1 MAAPYVHAAAH
12 RKSSSGDRPNRARGN
27 RPPLPLLPDDALHNI
42 FSFLHIE
49 DAVRTSVLSR
59 RWRSTWT
66 STTHLV
72 FDGFRPRNRDP
83 RSLDFPSLV
92 GRVLSQCTSPTVKKL
107 HVTNFKYRH
116 RYRPKLDL
124 WLHFALGRRVEDLRL
139 WLITDQW
146 TRYTLPPFFYCS
158 SWLVR
163 LEVSWCSFRSDE
175 TIWWP
180 CLKFLSIEDA
190 DLDDDMLG
198 RIFTGSPVLEFL
210 KLGRCRYV
218 KNIIIDSTSVK
229 DLVLIG
235 SKNYS
240 YSYMGKIWAPHL
252 LSLRVSGTWSGP
264 WLCTHIFR
272 LDDISSLVEAELV
285 FSGRT
290 SLFEWMYCNLLK
302 ELIDRLCGVPKITI
316 GSWCWKIL
324 SSLEMKGVSSLL
336 SKCQSLI
343 LRTPISQ
350 LHLLGIAYM
359 LRSSQC
365 LERLVIHLTGV
376 PRLKFLKWGIHV
388 QEESKG
394 SCNYDE
400 EDFLCSRKESFQCL
414 VTHLNQVEIIGFKAN
429 SLGSKHVLTLI
440 KFLLGNTFTL
450 EKMIIKADLRARN
463 GQKRL
468 QAILSELLAVRQNVL
483 GYQRAS
489 KNAEIIFDFPLQ
501 LASF

>member
-12 RKSSSGDRPNRARGN
+12 RKSSSGDRPNRAGGN
-27 RPPLPLLPDDALHNI
+27 RPPLPLLPDDAIHNI
-42 FSFLHIE
+42 FSFLPIE

-59 RWRSTWT
+59 RWRSSWT

-72 FDGFRPRNRDP
+72 FDGFRPRNRDA

-92 GRVLSQCTSPTVKKL
+92 GSVLSQCTSPTVKKL
-107 HVTNFKYRH
+107 HVTNFKYRR

-124 WLHFALGRRVEDLRL
+124 WLQFALGRRVEDLRL
-139 WLITDQW
+139 WLISEQW
-146 TRYTLPPFFYCS
+146 IRYTLPPFLYCS

-163 LEVSWCSFRSDE
+163 LEVSWCSFWSDE

-180 CLKFLSIEDA
+180 CIKFLSIEDA

-210 KLGRCRYV
+210 KLRQCR
-218 KNIIIDSTSVK
+218 SLK

-240 YSYMGKIWAPHL
+240 HSYMDKIWAPHL

-302 ELIDRLCGVPKITI
+302 ELLDRLCGVPKITI
-316 GSWCWKIL
+316 GSWC
-324 SSLEMKGVSSLL
+324 
-336 SKCQSLI
+336 
-343 LRTPISQ
+343 
-350 LHLLGIAYM
+350 
-359 LRSSQC
+359 
-365 LERLVIHLTGV
+365 
-376 PRLKFLKWGIHV
+376 LK
-388 QEESKG
+388 
-394 SCNYDE
+394 
-400 EDFLCSRKESFQCL
+400 
-414 VTHLNQVEIIGFKAN
+414 
-429 SLGSKHVLTLI
+429 
-440 KFLLGNTFTL
+440 
-450 EKMIIKADLRARN
+450 
-463 GQKRL
+463 
-468 QAILSELLAVRQNVL
+468 
-483 GYQRAS
+483 
-489 KNAEIIFDFPLQ
+489 
-501 LASF
+501 